1 MCMRRWAWKPSPSTV
16 AQSVIN
22 EILNIVRWPLASLD
36 SHLFSIN
43 SCPAIDKGNLE
54 YQRSGDL

>member
-1 MCMRRWAWKPSPSTV
+1 MRTWAWTPSPSTV
-16 AQSVIN
+16 ARSVIH

-43 SCPAIDKGNLE
+43 SCPAIDK
-54 YQRSGDL
+54 

>member
-1 MCMRRWAWKPSPSTV
+1 MCMRTWAWKPSPSTV
-16 AQSVIN
+16 LTVIH

-43 SCPAIDKGNLE
+43 SCPAIDK
-54 YQRSGDL
+54 

>member
-1 MCMRRWAWKPSPSTV
+1 MCMRTWAWKPSPSTV

-36 SHLFSIN
+36 SHLFSVN
-43 SCPAIDKGNLE
+43 SCPAIDK
-54 YQRSGDL
+54 